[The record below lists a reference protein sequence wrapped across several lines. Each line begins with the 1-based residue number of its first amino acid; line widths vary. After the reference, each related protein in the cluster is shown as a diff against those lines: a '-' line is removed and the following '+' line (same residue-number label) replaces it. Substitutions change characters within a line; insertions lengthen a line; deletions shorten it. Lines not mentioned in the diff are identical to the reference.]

1 MTIEVRE
8 LVIRASVTGR
18 EDDAVSAAALAEALR
33 RLEGKLVQACVA
45 RVLEELRQ
53 LEER

>member
-8 LVIRASVTGR
+8 LVIRASVSRTEG
-18 EDDAVSAAALAEALR
+18 EAVSAAALTEALKH
-33 RLEGKLVQACVA
+33 LEAKLLQTCVA

-53 LEER
+53 MEDR